1 VDDEMGDGPL
11 RSLLRLVG
19 FLDTTAIAFGYF
31 DENGIIRDANQ
42 TLASM
47 VEMDHGQLI
56 GRGFEDPA
64 WHTVHEDG
72 SDFVFAD
79 LYDPHE
85 GVATAHIALILG
97 LDFGPSRRLWLAVDT
112 YPVNAAEQR
121 GVIVTFAD
129 ITEKIDQHRLLEILS
144 DVNRFAVAA
153 TDEDDAIQHL
163 CDVLVAPGRHA
174 LAWVGIVSP
183 VLPGA
188 VDVMASAGTTDYLY
202 EGMVSWSGVEARG
215 QGPGGTTLRT
225 GEPYVIHDIMSDP
238 NFVPWRERALTFGFS
253 SIATLPFFPGGRRAV
268 IAVYD
273 THRHAFN
280 DQVMNKL
287 ETVAREVEY
296 TITHIRSVA
305 QLAASLDGTLAAL
318 SRLTETRDPYTA
330 GHQRRVGDLAS
341 AIALAMDLDETM
353 ATLIRQAG
361 QVHDVGKTAIP
372 AEILTR
378 PGRISELDFELV
390 KTHCE
395 VGADIL
401 EQASLP
407 WPIAEVAR
415 SHHERLDG
423 SGYPRGL
430 ARGEIIL
437 PARIV
442 AVADVVEAMTHHRP
456 YRAGLGIDA
465 ALAEIASGADVLYDV
480 DVVEA
485 CLALFANGFSFAP
498 L

>member
-1 VDDEMGDGPL
+1 VDAAENEGTL

-19 FLDTTAIAFGYF
+19 FLDTTAIGFAYF
-31 DENGIIRDANQ
+31 DEDGVIRDANQ
-42 TLASM
+42 TVATM
-47 VEMDHGQLI
+47 VGLDSHDLR
-56 GRGFEDPA
+56 GRKFSDPA

-72 SDFVFAD
+72 SDFYFSD
-79 LYDPHE
+79 LYDPSG
-85 GVATAHIALILG
+85 GVAHAQVALIMG
-97 LDFGPSRRLWLAVDT
+97 LDFGPSQRRWLAVDT
-112 YPVNAAEQR
+112 FPVDADHHR
-121 GVIVTFAD
+121 GVIATFAD
-129 ITEKIDQHRLLEILS
+129 ITDKIDQHRLLEILS
-144 DVNRFAVAA
+144 EVNRFAVAA
-153 TDEDDAIQHL
+153 TEEDDAIQHL

-174 LAWVGIVSP
+174 LAWVGTVSGDT
-183 VLPGA
+183 PGG
-188 VDVMASAGTTDYLY
+188 VDIMASAGMTDYLY
-202 EGMVSWSGVEARG
+202 EGMVTWSGTDPRG
-215 QGPGGTTLRT
+215 LGPGGTTLRT
-225 GEPYVIHDIMSDP
+225 GEARAIHDLAADP
-238 NFVPWRERALTFGFS
+238 LFAPWRDRAHEFGFS
-253 SIATLPFFPGGRRAV
+253 SIATLPFYPGGRRSV

-280 DQVMNKL
+280 SQVMNKL

-341 AIALAMDLDETM
+341 AIAAKMGLDETM
-353 ATLIRQAG
+353 VTLIRQAG

-378 PGRISELDFELV
+378 PGRISALDFELV

-415 SHHERLDG
+415 SHHERIDG

-465 ALAEIASGADVLYDV
+465 ALAEIARGADVIYDEEV
-480 DVVEA
+480 A
-485 CLALFANGFSFAP
+485 HTCLELFNEGFSFAP

>member
-1 VDDEMGDGPL
+1 MGEGSL
-11 RSLLRLVG
+11 RSLLRHVG
-19 FLDTTAIAFGYF
+19 FLDTTAIGFAFF
-31 DENGIIRDANQ
+31 DEDGVIRDANQ
-42 TLASM
+42 TVASM
-47 VEMDHGQLI
+47 VGVSSLELR
-56 GRGFEDPA
+56 GRHFEDPA

-72 SDFVFAD
+72 SDFAFRD
-79 LYDPHE
+79 LYDHSH
-85 GVATAHIALILG
+85 GVAPAQVALILG
-97 LDFGPSRRLWLAVDT
+97 LDFGPSQRLWLAVDT
-112 YPVNAAEQR
+112 FPVDAPGQR
-121 GVIVTFAD
+121 GVIATFAD

-174 LAWVGIVSP
+174 LAWVGTVSSTI
-183 VLPGA
+183 PGA
-188 VDVMASAGTTDYLY
+188 VDILSSAGMTDYLY
-202 EGMVSWSGVEARG
+202 PDMVSWSGTDPRG
-215 QGPGGTTLRT
+215 LGPGGTTLRT
-225 GEPYVIHDIMSDP
+225 GEPNVIHDIASDP
-238 NFVPWRERALTFGFS
+238 LFRPWRERAHEFGFS
-253 SIATLPFFPGGRRAV
+253 SIATLPFFPGGRRSV
-268 IAVYD
+268 LAVYD

-280 DQVMNKL
+280 TQIMNKL
-287 ETVAREVEY
+287 ENVAREVEY
-296 TITHIRSVA
+296 TVTHIRSVA
-305 QLAASLDGTLAAL
+305 QLASSLDGTLAAL

-330 GHQRRVGDLAS
+330 GHQRRVGELAS
-341 AIALAMDLDETM
+341 AIARAMGLDEEM
-353 ATLIRQAG
+353 AILIRQAG

-378 PGRISELDFELV
+378 PGRLSPLDFELV

-456 YRAGLGIDA
+456 YRAGLGIEA
-465 ALAEIASGADVLYDV
+465 ALAEIARGADVLYD
-480 DVVEA
+480 DDA
-485 CLALFANGFSFAP
+485 AQTCLALFADGFSFAP

>member
-1 VDDEMGDGPL
+1 MDADTSEGSL

-19 FLDTTAIAFGYF
+19 FLDTTAIGFAYF
-31 DENGIIRDANQ
+31 DETGVIRDANQ
-42 TLASM
+42 TVASM
-47 VEMDHGQLI
+47 VGVDHRALR
-56 GRGFEDPA
+56 GRHFHDPA

-72 SDFVFAD
+72 SDFVFSD
-79 LYDPHE
+79 LYDSRE
-85 GVATAHIALILG
+85 GVAPAQIALILG
-97 LDFGPSRRLWLAVDT
+97 LDFGPSQRRWLAVDT
-112 YPVNAAEQR
+112 FPVDAAGQR
-121 GVIVTFAD
+121 GVIATFAD
-129 ITEKIDQHRLLEILS
+129 VTEKIDQHRLLEILS

-153 TDEDDAIQHL
+153 TEEDDAIEHL

-174 LAWVGIVSP
+174 LAWVGTASSTT
-183 VLPGA
+183 PGA
-188 VDVMASAGTTDYLY
+188 VDIMASAGVTDYLY
-202 EGMVSWSGVEARG
+202 EGMVSWSANEP
-215 QGPGGTTLRT
+215 QGLGPAGTTLRT
-225 GEPYVIHDIMSDP
+225 GEPQVIHDLDADP
-238 NFVPWRERALTFGFS
+238 LFAPWRERAHQFGFS
-253 SIATLPFFPGGRRAV
+253 SIATLPFFPGGKRSV
-268 IAVYD
+268 LAVYD

-280 DQVMNKL
+280 TQIMNKL

-318 SRLTETRDPYTA
+318 SRLTENRDPYTA
-330 GHQRRVGDLAS
+330 GHQRRVGELAS
-341 AIALAMDLDETM
+341 AIASAMALDEEM
-353 ATLIRQAG
+353 VTLIRQAG

-378 PGRISELDFELV
+378 PGRISPLDFELV

-415 SHHERLDG
+415 SHHERMDG

-456 YRAGLGIDA
+456 YRAGLGIEA
-465 ALAEIASGADVLYDV
+465 ALAEIARGADVLYDH
-480 DVVEA
+480 DVA
-485 CLALFANGFSFAP
+485 QTCLTLFSEGFSFSP